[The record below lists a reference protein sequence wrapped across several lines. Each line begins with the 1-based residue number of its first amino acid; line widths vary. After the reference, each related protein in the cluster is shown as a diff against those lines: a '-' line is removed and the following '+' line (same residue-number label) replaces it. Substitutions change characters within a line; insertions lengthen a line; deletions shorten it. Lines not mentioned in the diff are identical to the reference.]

1 MINYTGLSE
10 SRVAPVA
17 SELAE
22 KKPQTLIIVSS
33 DTRAARLSNDLGF
46 FLKDREI
53 ITLYG
58 EDLSFARYEA
68 KNRDVT
74 IKKLKALQALRQ
86 GVPLVV
92 VAPVSAA
99 IKKLPPHG
107 YYEKKHLF
115 LEMGKEYSIK
125 DLASELADMGY
136 ERYGIVEGTGQFSV
150 RGGILDVYT
159 PESENPVRIEFFG
172 DEVDSIRS
180 FDRETQRSL
189 KNLKEIDIYPAREIS
204 GDGTFFEE
212 GVKKLTA
219 EYKKYRRVLRSQS
232 R

>member
-99 IKKLPPHG
+99 IKKLPPH
-107 YYEKKHLF
+107 EK
-115 LEMGKEYSIK
+115 
-125 DLASELADMGY
+125 
-136 ERYGIVEGTGQFSV
+136 
-150 RGGILDVYT
+150 
-159 PESENPVRIEFFG
+159 
-172 DEVDSIRS
+172 
-180 FDRETQRSL
+180 
-189 KNLKEIDIYPAREIS
+189 
-204 GDGTFFEE
+204 
-212 GVKKLTA
+212 
-219 EYKKYRRVLRSQS
+219 
-232 R
+232 